1 MEVNAPERHYLTYR
15 EAAEK
20 LRVSP
25 STIGRLVRAGL
36 LPAVRIGTA
45 KNSAVRI
52 ASDELDQF
60 LYADP
65 EDAA

>member
-1 MEVNAPERHYLTYR
+1 MEVVAPERHYLTYR
-15 EAAEK
+15 EVAEK
-20 LRVSP
+20 LRVSE
-25 STIGRLVRAGL
+25 STVKRLVRAGL
-36 LPAVRIGTA
+36 LPAVRVGKA
-45 KNSAVRI
+45 RNSAVRI

>member
-1 MEVNAPERHYLTYR
+1 MEVIAPERQYLTYR

-36 LPAVRIGTA
+36 LPAVRIGKA

-52 ASDELDQF
+52 ASDELDRW
-60 LYADP
+60 LYANP
-65 EDAA
+65 EDTA